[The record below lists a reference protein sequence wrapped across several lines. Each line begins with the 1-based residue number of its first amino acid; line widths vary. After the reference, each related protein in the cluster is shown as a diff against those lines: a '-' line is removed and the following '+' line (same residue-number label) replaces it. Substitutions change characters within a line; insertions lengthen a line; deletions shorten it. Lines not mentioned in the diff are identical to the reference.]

1 MAEYVNINTGTIN
14 KNVPTKETFD
24 AARPK
29 SVSVTLSATKWSNN
43 SQTVNVPGVLADES
57 KQLIIP
63 IPRAASMNSNAYK
76 KAGIQCTDQAANSLT
91 FTCSSVPNINIDVF
105 INIQEVIS

>member
-1 MAEYVNINTGTIN
+1 MAEYVNINTGSIN

-29 SVSVTLSATKWSNN
+29 SVLVTLSATGWSNN
-43 SQTVNVPGVLADES
+43 SQAVNVPGILADES

-63 IPRAASMNSNAYK
+63 IPKATSMTTYRE
-76 KAGIQCTDQAANSLT
+76 AGILCNSQATSSLT
-91 FTCSSVPNINIDVF
+91 FICSSTPSVNIDVF
-105 INIQEVIS
+105 INIQEIIS

>member
-29 SVSVTLSATKWSNN
+29 SVSITLSATGWSNG
-43 SQTVNVPGVLADES
+43 SQTVAVTGILADES
-57 KQLIIP
+57 KQQIIP
-63 IPRAASMNSNAYK
+63 IPKATSMTAYQ
-76 KAGIQCTDQAANSLT
+76 KAGILCTSQAANSLT
-91 FTCSSVPNINIDVF
+91 FTCSSAPNIDIDVF
-105 INIQEVIS
+105 INIQDVIS

>member
-24 AARPK
+24 AARLR
-29 SVSVTLSATKWSNN
+29 SILVTLSATRWSNN
-43 SQTVNVPGVLADES
+43 SQTVSVPGILANES

-63 IPRAASMNSNAYK
+63 IPKATNMTAYLE
-76 KAGIQCTDQAANSLT
+76 AGILCNSQAANSLT
-91 FTCSSVPNINIDVF
+91 FTCSSAPSVNIDVF
-105 INIQEVIS
+105 INIQNIIS

>member
-29 SVSVTLSATKWSNN
+29 SVLVTLSATKWSNN
-43 SQTVNVPGVLADES
+43 SQTVNVSGILADES
-57 KQLIIP
+57 KQQIIP
-63 IPRAASMNSNAYK
+63 IPKNTSMAAYRE
-76 KAGIQCTDQAANSLT
+76 AGILCTKQAANSLT
-91 FTCSSVPNINIDVF
+91 FTCSSVPSVNITIF
-105 INIQEVIS
+105 ISIQNVIS

>member
-29 SVSVTLSATKWSNN
+29 SVPVTLSATKWSNN

-63 IPRAASMNSNAYK
+63 IPKATSMLAYRE
-76 KAGIQCTDQAANSLT
+76 AGILCTKQAANSLT
-91 FTCSSVPNINIDVF
+91 FT
-105 INIQEVIS
+105 

>member
-29 SVSVTLSATKWSNN
+29 SVRIKLFATKWSNN
-43 SQTVNVPGVLADES
+43 SQTVNVSGVLADES

-63 IPRAASMNSNAYK
+63 IPRAASMTAYRE
-76 KAGIQCTDQAANSLT
+76 AGILCTNQADNSLT
-91 FTCSSVPNINIDVF
+91 FTCSSAPNVDIIVF
-105 INIQEVIS
+105 INIQNVIS